1 MFDIDSFLSSSADAG
16 STKFEPIPAGDYTAI
31 IDDAQLRAAGN
42 GVVLDVTCLLQAPEV
57 AQKLGRDKLS
67 VRGGLFLD
75 LTPSNQLDM
84 GAGKNIRLNRLREA
98 VGLNKPMPVR
108 ELKDQLKGKTV
119 KVQVTLRP
127 DKNNS
132 DVVYND
138 IKSFGKA

>member
-1 MFDIDSFLSSSADAG
+1 MFDIDKFLESSADTG
-16 STKFEPIPAGDYTAI
+16 STKFAPIPAGDYTAI

-108 ELKDQLKGKTV
+108 DLKDQLKGKTV